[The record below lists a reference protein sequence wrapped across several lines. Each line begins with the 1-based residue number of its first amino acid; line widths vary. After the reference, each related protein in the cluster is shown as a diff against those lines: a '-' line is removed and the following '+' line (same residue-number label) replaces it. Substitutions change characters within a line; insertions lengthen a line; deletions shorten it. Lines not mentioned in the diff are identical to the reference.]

1 MLARLFP
8 EEDAFQRIV
17 QEPCEQALVARQ
29 LVSQDMWTNVA
40 AIGAIGGAVTQVIAS
55 GGQVI
60 GRWHW
65 VIHG

>member
-1 MLARLFP
+1 M
-8 EEDAFQRIV
+8 
-17 QEPCEQALVARQ
+17 VARQ